1 MIEKVKNYLLMLVQ
15 RSLMEGTVIR
25 VDENRK
31 MPPALRAAGENK
43 LSARDDLVLADKCE
57 PVTTLSLSAAR
68 YQNLSAG
75 QRIIRTFTPL
85 RAAMFTLSIC
95 VVGLFA
101 YLCAQTSIPSVTVSL
116 GSAASPGDVSTSLQ
130 VLFLITVLA
139 LAPSILIMT
148 TSFIRIIIVLSFL
161 RRALGTQTL
170 PPDQLMVGLAL
181 FMTLFVMMPV
191 ITEMNDKALQPYIA
205 EEIQFREAVDLAIK
219 PVRNFMLRQVNE
231 KDVALFVRISR
242 MPMPRTV
249 NDLPLE
255 VIIPAFITSE
265 LKTGFIIGF
274 ILFIPF
280 LVIDMV
286 VASVL
291 LSMGMMMLPPTM
303 ISMPFKII
311 LFVMV
316 DGWHLLV
323 RQLVVSFR

>member
-1 MIEKVKNYLLMLVQ
+1 MREKIKRYLAALAQ
-15 RSLMEGTVIR
+15 RRRRDGMEQGAVRIDGSRPVSL
-25 VDENRK
+25 
-31 MPPALRAAGENK
+31 PPEIPDGRIPA
-43 LSARDDLVLADKCE
+43 
-57 PVTTLSLSAAR
+57 LSLSDI
-68 YQNLSAG
+68 QSGNLSMGRRAVK
-75 QRIIRTFTPL
+75 IFTPL
-85 RAAMFTLSIC
+85 RAAMFTMSIL

-101 YLCAQTSIPSVTVSL
+101 YLSAQNIPSVTLSL
-116 GSAASPGDVSTSLQ
+116 ANANNPGEVSTALQ

-191 ITEMNDKALQPYIA
+191 ITEINDKALQPYLA
-205 EEIQFREAVDLAIK
+205 EEIKFNVAVEAAVR
-219 PVRNFMLRQVNE
+219 PVRNFMLRQVSE

-242 MPMPRTV
+242 MPPPRTV
-249 NDLPLE
+249 DDLPLE
-255 VIIPAFITSE
+255 VVIPAFITSE

-303 ISMPFKII
+303 IAMPFKII
-311 LFVMV
+311 LFVLV

-323 RQLVVSFR
+323 RQLIVSFR

>member
-1 MIEKVKNYLLMLVQ
+1 MMAEKTKQMFSSSKMSGKG
-15 RSLMEGTVIR
+15 SLSVYGVPSPADESVCR
-25 VDENRK
+25 VDS
-31 MPPALRAAGENK
+31 PPA
-43 LSARDDLVLADKCE
+43 DKNGNLF
-57 PVTTLSLSAAR
+57 PLSLSDIHSR
-68 YQNLSAG
+68 NLSVG
-75 QRIIRTFTPL
+75 GRIAKTFTPL
-85 RAAMFTLSIC
+85 RAAMFTMSIL
-95 VVGLFA
+95 VVGFFA
-101 YLCAQTSIPSVTVSL
+101 FLSAQNIPSVSL
-116 GSAASPGDVSTSLQ
+116 SVTNATSPGDVSTALQ

-191 ITEMNDKALQPYIA
+191 LTDINQNALQPYLS
-205 EEIQFREAVDLAIK
+205 EEIQFSEAVDAAVK
-219 PVRNFMLRQVNE
+219 PVRNFMLRQVTE

-242 MPMPRTV
+242 MPPPRTV

-280 LVIDMV
+280 LVVDMV

-323 RQLVVSFR
+323 RQLIVSFR